1 MEILNKKISIMK
13 KFLLFI
19 LAVSFSISSYSTH
32 LMGGQITATYLS
44 SDSTGVH
51 YALDLTAYRDTI
63 GIPMGINAI
72 FQVSVMD
79 TSGNWNPLFISTVS
93 YDTSSGNLF
102 LPVQS
107 VYGVEVYIYQDTITL
122 PDSGYY
128 QISYTECCRNGA
140 IINMA
145 SPLNE
150 SMTLATYI
158 NVDSASPNSSPLF
171 LTPPVSYLPADTL
184 WQYNPLP
191 FDPDGDSLSWSLATP
206 LGASTTV
213 NGYVYLSD
221 TLYSNSTGIF
231 SLDSVTGVLSW
242 DASMIGHFEA
252 SFVIEEFRNGSK
264 IGEMRRDM
272 QFIVIPD
279 TSNFMPNISN
289 MQTVPTNSGGYP
301 YVKINPG
308 VNYQLHLLGNDANPN
323 DVLTMTAYGESFG
336 LSISPSLF
344 NFNSTGN
351 GNEIE
356 GTFSWTPDISHVRV
370 QPYLTVFRTS
380 DNTFY
385 FDNTI
390 QFEVTL
396 SSSTSVD
403 NIDFISVNELYPN
416 PANNSFTLSLNLEKS
431 QYVHLD
437 IYNVL
442 GVRISNQKLNLS
454 AGNHLIVKNIDL
466 SVGQYFV
473 KISDQNGVSITTKR
487 LVVVR

>member
-1 MEILNKKISIMK
+1 MKKI
-13 KFLLFI
+13 LLFI

-51 YALDLTAYRDTI
+51 YVLDLTAYRDTI
-63 GIPMGINAI
+63 GIPMGIDAV

-79 TSGNWNPLFISTVS
+79 TSGNWNSLFSSTVS

-107 VYGVEVYIYQDTITL
+107 VYGVEVYVYQDTITL

-150 SMTLATYI
+150 SMTLTTYI
-158 NVDSASPNSSPLF
+158 DVDSASPNSSPLF
-171 LTPPVSYLPADTL
+171 LTPPVAYLPADTL

-206 LGASTTV
+206 LDVTSAPV

-221 TLYSNSTGIF
+221 TLYSNPSGIF
-231 SLDSVTGVLSW
+231 SLDSVTGLLSW

-252 SFVIEEFRNGSK
+252 SFLIEEFRNGSK
-264 IGEMRRDM
+264 IGEIRRDM

-301 YVKINPG
+301 YVTINPG

-336 LSISPSLF
+336 LTVSPSLF
-344 NFNSTGN
+344 SFTSTGN
-351 GNEIE
+351 DNEIE
-356 GTFSWTPDISHVRV
+356 GTFSWTPDMSHVRT

-380 DNTFY
+380 DHIFY
-385 FDNTI
+385 YDNTI
-390 QFEVTL
+390 QFEVRL
-396 SSSTSVD
+396 GNSTGFDDINS
-403 NIDFISVNELYPN
+403 ISVNELYPN
-416 PANNSFTLSLNLEKS
+416 PANNSFTLSLSVEKS
-431 QYVHLD
+431 QDFYLD
-437 IYNVL
+437 IYNIL
-442 GVRISNQKLNLS
+442 GVRVSNQRLNLS
-454 AGNHLIVKNIDL
+454 SGNHLIVKNIDL
-466 SVGQYFV
+466 AIGEYFV
-473 KISDQNGVSITTKR
+473 KISDQNGISIITKK
-487 LVVVR
+487 LIVVR